1 MLNANLLMQP
11 GPGSPD
17 PAPPQPIAE
26 LRHVSRFFAAR
37 RGLLGGGGS
46 LRAVDDASLRIFSN
60 ETVGLVGESGCGKST
75 LGRIA
80 AGLLPPSEGEVR
92 LGGVSS
98 RFGKPHAGGIPR
110 VVQMVFQDPFSSLN
124 PRLPVGVSIAEPLTC
139 AGESLSE
146 RREKTA
152 AMLER
157 VGLLP
162 EHARRYPH
170 QFSGGQR
177 QRIAIARAII
187 RRPELVVC
195 DEPVSSLDASVQA
208 QMLNL
213 FKELQKSFHLS
224 YLFISHDLHVV
235 GHMCDR
241 IAVMYLGRIVE
252 LAPRTTLF
260 SSPAHPYTRALLLA
274 APARTPEERAQAP
287 ALTGELPSPLDP
299 PAGCPFHPRCP
310 KAFPLC
316 RVWRPRPVALG
327 TAHTVCCH
335 LYDPWAMRS

>member
-1 MLNANLLMQP
+1 MLNADFLLQP
-11 GPGSPD
+11 ESGSSD
-17 PAPPQPIAE
+17 PAPAQPVAE
-26 LRHVSRFFAAR
+26 LRHVSRFFSSR

-46 LRAVDDASLRIFSN
+46 LRAVDDVSLRVFSN

-80 AGLLPPSEGEVR
+80 VGLLPPSEGEVR
-92 LGGVSS
+92 FGGVSLRS
-98 RFGKPHAGGIPR
+98 GRPHAGDIPR
-110 VVQMVFQDPFSSLN
+110 VAQMVFQDPFSSLN
-124 PRLPVGVSIAEPLTC
+124 PRLPVGVSIVEPLTC
-139 AGESLSE
+139 AGAPLAE

-152 AMLER
+152 AMLES

-195 DEPVSSLDASVQA
+195 DEPVSSLDTSVQA

-213 FKELQKSFHLS
+213 FKKLQRTFHLS

-252 LAPRTTLF
+252 LAPRAALF
-260 SSPAHPYTRALLLA
+260 TSPAHPYTQALLLA
-274 APARTPEERAQAP
+274 APARMPEERAQSP
-287 ALTGELPSPLDP
+287 ALSGELPSPLNP

-310 KAFPLC
+310 NAFSLC
-316 RVWRPRPVALG
+316 REWRPRPVALEAG
-327 TAHTVCCH
+327 HSVCCH
-335 LYDPWAMRS
+335 LHDPWARPV